1 MQQTSENRCATRR
14 NTYWDIVIA
23 TTLCAPNK
31 KEVTIQVLRF
41 VFYILRAGE
50 LVWGSDSNTQ
60 LSRLRLLFHVWYAE
74 CMQTS
79 G

>member
-14 NTYWDIVIA
+14 NTCWDIVIA

-31 KEVTIQVLRF
+31 KEVTIQVLRL
-41 VFYILRAGE
+41 VIYILRAGE

-60 LSRLRLLFHVWYAE
+60 LSHWLPRPSTFFSHHTPGA
-74 CMQTS
+74 
-79 G
+79 